1 MLKLFLSQY
10 YPNILSLI
18 LEVGSP
24 PYPLPHPSPP
34 TLAVKDKS
42 GGSIKVFMLIRGS
55 PSASALSQIVLPL
68 LLLWIRILLIK
79 YHQHSKNKSQKKN
92 PKLLCRF

>member
-34 TLAVKDKS
+34 TPAVKDKS
-42 GGSIKVFMLIRGS
+42 GGSITGFHAYQRLTIC
-55 PSASALSQIVLPL
+55 
-68 LLLWIRILLIK
+68 
-79 YHQHSKNKSQKKN
+79 
-92 PKLLCRF
+92 LCS